1 MTNPDEKSTPP
12 TPLLDML
19 GDSDDASGRHAMAR
33 PVPTAPGTPGSAM
46 AGAMADPG
54 VQAPPPELSMPELL
68 PLPGAAP
75 APMATP
81 FPAGGFTP
89 GVNDTAP
96 VSRAAVN
103 AMGSAGPVPMGDAA
117 AMPPA
122 AASGAPGLVPGD
134 LSAAPAAAAPA
145 AEVSEKKT
153 RPPRKPGWGA
163 RVLGSLVGLL
173 VGPAAALGVL
183 LGTSRILDVQVVQ
196 VDGWSTNVSWLGVA
210 LVGGGVLVLG
220 VLVMLARWTAAVP
233 FVGGLVVA
241 AVGGYALGAPSMFA
255 DNVDTFVPTVSWFAT
270 GPTVVAA
277 TSGTLVTIGVL
288 LVAAAWVSA
297 LTRRSGARYG
307 AYQATQPP
315 PG

>member
-1 MTNPDEKSTPP
+1 
-12 TPLLDML
+12 
-19 GDSDDASGRHAMAR
+19 
-33 PVPTAPGTPGSAM
+33 
-46 AGAMADPG
+46 
-54 VQAPPPELSMPELL
+54 
-68 PLPGAAP
+68 
-75 APMATP
+75 
-81 FPAGGFTP
+81 
-89 GVNDTAP
+89 
-96 VSRAAVN
+96 
-103 AMGSAGPVPMGDAA
+103 
-117 AMPPA
+117 
-122 AASGAPGLVPGD
+122 
-134 LSAAPAAAAPA
+134 
-145 AEVSEKKT
+145 
-153 RPPRKPGWGA
+153 
-163 RVLGSLVGLL
+163 LVGLL